1 MIASYKLFLPYV
13 FHVLKP
19 DELTP
24 YHTTVDRFEVTL
36 YPPLQAT
43 VETVS
48 FGGRKQV
55 AHSLLPASPQVP
67 SDDIKV
73 FDQDTLEANLL
84 KIDFKRRTS
93 TDGAV
98 TNKKTRRWLLSS
110 RLQTA
115 GLRCSELLSN
125 LPAFDQ
131 LTQPSGSGDWIT

>member
-36 YPPLQAT
+36 YPPFQAK

-84 KIDFKRRTS
+84 KIDFKAPDLQTARSRTRS
-93 TDGAV
+93 
-98 TNKKTRRWLLSS
+98 WLLSS

-115 GLRCSELLSN
+115 GLRCSELFSN
-125 LPAFDQ
+125 LRAFGQ